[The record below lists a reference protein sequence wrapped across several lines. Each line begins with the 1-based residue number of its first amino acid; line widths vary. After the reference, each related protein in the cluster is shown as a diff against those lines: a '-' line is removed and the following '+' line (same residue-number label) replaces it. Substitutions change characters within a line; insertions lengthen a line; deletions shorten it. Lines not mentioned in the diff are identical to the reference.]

1 MLARHRSRLLFGL
14 AIFALVASNVH
25 AEDEIDEEEPVPH
38 SVKVESCA
46 GWRLNKLPE
55 VKKFITVRFKISFF
69 DPKFQSW
76 IIYNIIRHY
85 FVKQNLYFISYRK
98 TLKPFSKILS
108 SKRSQ
113 ENLPRWSFI
122 TNLVRRSK
130 EWTFLI

>member
-69 DPKFQSW
+69 TQSSKVK
-76 IIYNIIRHY
+76 ISNVIRHY
-85 FVKQNLYFISYRK
+85 FVKQNPYFISYRK

-113 ENLPRWSFI
+113 ANLPRWSFI

>member
-55 VKKFITVRFKISFF
+55 VKKFITVRFKISFLT
-69 DPKFQSW
+69 QSSKVK
-76 IIYNIIRHY
+76 ISNVIRHY
-85 FVKQNLYFISYRK
+85 FVKQNPYFISYRK

-113 ENLPRWSFI
+113 ANLPRWSFI